1 MKSYVRFFQNSLLRI
16 LPFTINFSQF
26 EAALSEFLH
35 QRSKN
40 PAEALQNPPSA
51 CTLTWFGLLF
61 GILACG
67 AQLGSDQES
76 ELIKARV
83 FGKCPRSHLVPFD
96 MPSTSN

>member
-1 MKSYVRFFQNSLLRI
+1 M
-16 LPFTINFSQF
+16 PFTINFPQF

-35 QRSKN
+35 QRSEH
-40 PAEALQNPPSA
+40 PTEALENPPSA

-61 GILACG
+61 SILACG

-83 FGKCPRSHLVPFD
+83 FGECPRNRLLPLIGHRRQIDIRYV
-96 MPSTSN
+96 